1 MQDEHVGICSQGAG
15 CEAVDGKLLRGNIMG
30 RGNSGSPDLVGFLLK
45 LDSTRK
51 DPEKPKV
58 EASPKRLPTGA

>member
-1 MQDEHVGICSQGAG
+1 MWGFAAKEQGV
-15 CEAVDGKLLRGNIMG
+15 EAVDGKLLRGNIRG
-30 RGNSGSPDLVGFLLK
+30 RGDSGSPDLVGFLLK

-58 EASPKRLPTGA
+58 EASPKRLLTGA